1 MIQIYYYYC
10 NAKFCFLVFFKDCVI
25 FPITEKFVSCSRMWS
40 KTIVHVKAFLFLCAL
55 IIAYI
60 WHANSLNTVRLFIGE
75 KETCGETR
83 VCDALSLGCTR
94 LVRLSIICI
103 RVVHV
108 LYVHMWRII
117 YVLET
122 NMPCVIG
129 RDDGSVC
136 LFISTN
142 RCYYLVGEA
151 FRFSYP
157 DLVSCYSTCVSLFI
171 MTCVVSFQI

>member
-1 MIQIYYYYC
+1 MQSRWFFNDFFQIFEARLCSIFNHRDICLVLTNVIQDNC
-10 NAKFCFLVFFKDCVI
+10 SCPGFFHFCAHWCF
-25 FPITEKFVSCSRMWS
+25 S
-40 KTIVHVKAFLFLCAL
+40 
-55 IIAYI
+55 YI
-60 WHANSLNTVRLFIGE
+60 WHANSLNTLRWFIGE

-157 DLVSCYSTCVSLFI
+157 DSVSCYSTCVSLFI